1 MIGMWYSVITVHILF
16 LYWEN
21 MFMKSNI
28 ETMTDLLSEQI
39 GLNTK
44 ERMKRYAKWNAY
56 WNHIAK
62 YQKANEDDFVAQNVI
77 SALNA
82 QEGISKE
89 FQVLEIGCGTGA
101 YTLDF
106 AAKCKHVTA
115 VDMSEQ
121 MLCVLKKRAAAQKIT
136 NITYHQ
142 SLFENLPENKQ
153 YDFVFAAMCPAV
165 CDYESLM
172 KFERLSK
179 NHCCLVSV
187 AKNSSSKLRKEL
199 RMQLTDKPL
208 KGLSPDII
216 YQFHL
221 LYALGRYPTI
231 QFVHSVSNSAIP
243 LEEAIE
249 RYQIYFDIFGYDQP
263 KHHDIIRTYLSQ
275 NSENGMCTDNITY
288 HMAIMNWKIG
298 QPQENREGKFC

>member
-1 MIGMWYSVITVHILF
+1 
-16 LYWEN
+16 
-21 MFMKSNI
+21 MKSNI
-28 ETMTDLLSEQI
+28 EVLTHLLSDQI
-39 GLNTK
+39 GYNRT
-44 ERMKRYAKWNAY
+44 ERMKKYVKWNLY

-62 YQKANEDDFVAQNVI
+62 YGNANDSNDITKDII
-77 SALNA
+77 SVLNT
-82 QEGISKE
+82 QEEQSKE
-89 FQVLEIGCGTGA
+89 LEMLEIGCGTGA
-101 YTLDF
+101 YTLNF
-106 AAKCKHVTA
+106 AANYKHITA

-121 MLCVLKKRAAAQKIT
+121 MLCVLRQRAETKKIT

-153 YDFVFAAMCPAV
+153 YDFVFAAMCPAI

-187 AKNSSSKLRKEL
+187 AKNSSSRLRKEL
-199 RMQLTDKPL
+199 RMQLTDQPL

-221 LYALGRYPTI
+221 LYALGRYPNI
-231 QFVHSVSNSAIP
+231 QFFHSASHSVIP

-249 RYQIYFDIFGYDQP
+249 RYQIYFDIFGYNRP
-263 KHHDIIRTYLSQ
+263 EHHEIIRTYLSTH
-275 NSENGMCTDNITY
+275 SENGMCTDDITY
-288 HMAIMNWKIG
+288 HMALMDWKIG
-298 QPQENREGKFC
+298 KSEAK